1 MQGKL
6 IALAMVAL
14 LLGGC
19 ASKKPYPYNPKH
31 SFALNTMRA
40 AGALVIRD
48 NKLPPDDTML
58 VDVALQG
65 TLGAAGSLATVA
77 NISSGLAGGLWA
89 LEGLFSSKK
98 DMESFPLIFGW
109 EAKGG
114 LTEEQVLEK
123 STERLRT
130 AFAAAREMTVWPE
143 VFEVGEVELK
153 SLSRS
158 TVSFFKLTGDVCSGD
173 FFCRY
178 QISQPSLE
186 DKDRQR
192 MRTPECFAGKE
203 RVAVL
208 AGVAGRTIWERNP
221 KIFTHLISPAVLP
234 DVDFFVEMS
243 KQLPEEYFIYLPPW
257 DGINGPSVRRDDGSL
272 TRLMIPILIQQGKIH
287 MFFKPAV

>member
-19 ASKKPYPYNPKH
+19 ASKKTYPYNPKD

-40 AGALVIRD
+40 AGAKVIKD
-48 NKLPPDDTML
+48 NKLPPGDTML

-89 LEGLFSSKK
+89 LDGLFSSKK

-123 STERLRT
+123 STERLRA

-143 VFEVGEVELK
+143 VFETGEIETKPSGWSSFELNGG
-153 SLSRS
+153 L
-158 TVSFFKLTGDVCSGD
+158 CSGD

-178 QISQPSLE
+178 QICRPWL
-186 DKDRQR
+186 KNNLRLK
-192 MRTPECFAGKE
+192 MRTPECFTGKE

-208 AGVAGRTIWERNP
+208 AGVMGRTIWERNP

-243 KQLPEEYFIYLPPW
+243 KQL
-257 DGINGPSVRRDDGSL
+257 SL
-272 TRLMIPILIQQGKIH
+272 LQKVLS
-287 MFFKPAV
+287 